1 MTSQGHTI
9 VKTILTQNANSF
21 HFKKHHTFLD
31 NPVQALQYQP
41 VTIASTDVFLFGTYR
56 EPGKKRGVLFGENFM
71 RRDYSVGERGTVG
84 QGQAGERGTVGQ
96 GQADVIRQ
104 KPVPVTLSLSLS
116 TPQIR
121 RTQTSA
127 LQGGRRGS

>member
-1 MTSQGHTI
+1 
-9 VKTILTQNANSF
+9 
-21 HFKKHHTFLD
+21 
-31 NPVQALQYQP
+31 
-41 VTIASTDVFLFGTYR
+41 
-56 EPGKKRGVLFGENFM
+56 M

-84 QGQAGERGTVGQ
+84 QGQAGDRGTVGQ

-127 LQGGRRGS
+127 LQGGRRGSWEISGFHRNSGLLRRVES